1 MCMSAGT
8 QISVAECLATSFP
21 DGDREYVDGE
31 VLERNMGEI
40 EHGNLQG
47 RLYLYLMT
55 HYTGIWA
62 APETRVQVRPSRF
75 RVPDVVVV
83 AGRMPSGRVITEPPL
98 LAIEVLSRDD
108 RADEVQEKR
117 TGREPAASDG
127 TRTCD
132 EATRVAVRCA
142 RVPQRKID
150 DYLNF
155 GVRFVW
161 VVNPRTRQGYVHT
174 AEGSRPARDGIL
186 RTSDPAL
193 EVPLAELFE
202 SL

>member
-1 MCMSAGT
+1 MSMSAGT
-8 QISVAECLATSFP
+8 QISVAEYLGTSFP

-47 RLYLYLMT
+47 RLYLFLMT

-62 APETRVQVRPSRF
+62 APETRIQVRPSRF

-83 AGRMPSGRVITEPPL
+83 AGPMPSGRVITEPPL

-108 RADEVQEKR
+108 RADEVQEK
-117 TGREPAASDG
+117 
-127 TRTCD
+127 
-132 EATRVAVRCA
+132 
-142 RVPQRKID
+142 ID

-155 GVRFVW
+155 GIRFVW

-193 EVPLAELFE
+193 EVPLAGLFE
-202 SL
+202 SA

>member
-1 MCMSAGT
+1 MSMNAGT
-8 QISVAECLATSFP
+8 QISVAEYLRTSFP

-55 HYTGIWA
+55 HYSGTQA
-62 APETRVQVRPSRF
+62 APATRVQVRPLRF

-108 RADEVQEKR
+108 RTDKVQ
-117 TGREPAASDG
+117 
-127 TRTCD
+127 
-132 EATRVAVRCA
+132 
-142 RVPQRKID
+142 
-150 DYLNF
+150 
-155 GVRFVW
+155 
-161 VVNPRTRQGYVHT
+161 VNPRTRQGYVHT

-186 RTSDPAL
+186 RTSEPVL
-193 EVPLAELFE
+193 EVPLAALFE
-202 SL
+202 GA

>member
-1 MCMSAGT
+1 MSTGT
-8 QISVAECLATSFP
+8 QISVAEYLRTSFP
-21 DGDREYVDGE
+21 DGDREFVDGE

-55 HYTGIWA
+55 HYAGIWA
-62 APETRVQVRPSRF
+62 APETRVQVTPTRF
-75 RVPDVVVV
+75 RVPDVLVV

-108 RADEVQEKR
+108 RADEVQE
-117 TGREPAASDG
+117 
-127 TRTCD
+127 
-132 EATRVAVRCA
+132 
-142 RVPQRKID
+142 KID

-186 RTSDPAL
+186 RTSGPAL
-193 EVPLAELFE
+193 EVPLAALFE